1 MAMFR
6 RITVSYFNLLVHN
19 WSRKSWCWVN
29 RPEDLQFEAHYSTAA
44 LCPPE
49 GRPHFSVSIL
59 SSASG
64 PVKEWIQFLTFLY
77 THDRVMWI
85 SQNTFSFCAI
95 WCHLM
100 LLQSAYTYSSMWI
113 PFLLDG
119 CSLDWRTTWYLK
131 CRLAMLEYLGGSCSF
146 SLQIIF
152 LWNLNPF
159 VFTMSQDPCN
169 PVQLCQVGQMWHTT
183 KLWNSIPWEQMSH
196 TVLHKAVLHMKLWEW
211 VSSTLI
217 LALSSPFLM
226 HCFVQ

>member
-1 MAMFR
+1 MLGQQARGSSVWSTLQYSSTLSTWGTASFQCVYTLFSFWSCKR
-6 RITVSYFNLLVHN
+6 VDSIPNL
-19 WSRKSWCWVN
+19 S
-29 RPEDLQFEAHYSTAA
+29 
-44 LCPPE
+44 
-49 GRPHFSVSIL
+49 
-59 SSASG
+59 
-64 PVKEWIQFLTFLY
+64 LY
-77 THDRVMWI
+77 TWQGNV
-85 SQNTFSFCAI
+85 NFSK
-95 WCHLM
+95 HLFILCNLM
-100 LLQSAYTYSSMWI
+100 
-113 PFLLDG
+113 
-119 CSLDWRTTWYLK
+119 SLDAATVGIYIFRYVDSIFARWLFSWLEDYSWYLK
-131 CRLAMLEYLGGSCSF
+131 CRLALLEYLGGSCSF

-169 PVQLCQVGQMWHTT
+169 PVQLCRVGQMWHTT